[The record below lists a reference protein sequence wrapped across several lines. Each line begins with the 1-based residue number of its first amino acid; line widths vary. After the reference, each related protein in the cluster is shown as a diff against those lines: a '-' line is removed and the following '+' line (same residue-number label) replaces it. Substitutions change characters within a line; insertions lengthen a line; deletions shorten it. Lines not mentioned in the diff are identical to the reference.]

1 MDPLFEQFNKAKEGI
16 HLSSDRKEAIRD
28 NLVRLIE
35 ADLDIKKKP
44 MPRYARGF
52 GNFLKMPVMAA
63 LMIMILLGGGTSLAA
78 ERALP
83 GDVLYPIKV
92 VINEPVV
99 SALSLSV
106 EAKIDWE
113 AELAGRRLKEAVEL
127 ADAGKLNAE
136 VEEKLSEEFTKH
148 ETKVRERIA
157 NLEEKGDE
165 KVAASLAARFE
176 GSLKAHEE
184 ALQHT
189 EDSSANQDTALT
201 VNTDMAPPEIMMI
214 SAKIIPVGEIEQ
226 SLKTKILSV
235 LSTTADTRMRLEAK
249 IQPDNGSSTERAVA
263 KKIKS
268 VSEDIERSE
277 HLVKR
282 KDRSNRSTKAEIKAS
297 RDLVREAKIKTEK
310 KLFGEAFNLMNQ
322 AALSVEKSKAAAE
335 ISKETRN
342 GSQEIDEENNNTSTA
357 TPTVTST
364 IKIET
369 SSSSKMETEIEDLF
383 ENNSSR
389 ERR

>member
-127 ADAGKLNAE
+127 ADAGKLNSE

-214 SAKIIPVGEIEQ
+214 SAKIIPV
-226 SLKTKILSV
+226 
-235 LSTTADTRMRLEAK
+235 
-249 IQPDNGSSTERAVA
+249 
-263 KKIKS
+263 
-268 VSEDIERSE
+268 
-277 HLVKR
+277 
-282 KDRSNRSTKAEIKAS
+282 
-297 RDLVREAKIKTEK
+297 
-310 KLFGEAFNLMNQ
+310 
-322 AALSVEKSKAAAE
+322 
-335 ISKETRN
+335 
-342 GSQEIDEENNNTSTA
+342 
-357 TPTVTST
+357 
-364 IKIET
+364 
-369 SSSSKMETEIEDLF
+369 
-383 ENNSSR
+383 
-389 ERR
+389 

>member
-1 MDPLFEQFNKAKEGI
+1 M
-16 HLSSDRKEAIRD
+16 
-28 NLVRLIE
+28 
-35 ADLDIKKKP
+35 
-44 MPRYARGF
+44 
-52 GNFLKMPVMAA
+52 
-63 LMIMILLGGGTSLAA
+63 
-78 ERALP
+78 
-83 GDVLYPIKV
+83 
-92 VINEPVV
+92 
-99 SALSLSV
+99 
-106 EAKIDWE
+106 
-113 AELAGRRLKEAVEL
+113 
-127 ADAGKLNAE
+127 
-136 VEEKLSEEFTKH
+136 
-148 ETKVRERIA
+148 
-157 NLEEKGDE
+157 
-165 KVAASLAARFE
+165 
-176 GSLKAHEE
+176 
-184 ALQHT
+184 
-189 EDSSANQDTALT
+189 
-201 VNTDMAPPEIMMI
+201 
-214 SAKIIPVGEIEQ
+214 
-226 SLKTKILSV
+226 
-235 LSTTADTRMRLEAK
+235 EAK